1 VETQIQLPCH
11 LQQWAGRGR
20 LVQLYPKS
28 SGGFAL
34 AACPTVKSDRLLAP
48 HAPMRR
54 SGFTL
59 IELLVVIAILG
70 IAAAAVALSVSR
82 SDARLLQEETAR
94 LGALFR
100 IAQDEARITGRA
112 LVWEA
117 DLEGYRFRPL
127 DEEAARDWNDE
138 ILRPRT
144 WPFAVLGIEGGRI
157 VFGREPML
165 DPATLRIATAERE
178 VRLALDAFGTLRPSE

>member
-1 VETQIQLPCH
+1 
-11 LQQWAGRGR
+11 
-20 LVQLYPKS
+20 
-28 SGGFAL
+28 
-34 AACPTVKSDRLLAP
+34 
-48 HAPMRR
+48 MRR

-59 IELLVVIAILG
+59 IELLVVIAIIG
-70 IAAAAVALSVSR
+70 IVAAAVALSIST
-82 SDARLLQEETAR
+82 SDSRLLQEETAR

-100 IAQDEARITGRA
+100 IAQDEVRITGRA

-117 DLEGYRFRPL
+117 NLEGYRFQPL

-157 VFGREPML
+157 VFSREPL
-165 DPATLRIATAERE
+165 LEPATMRIATAERE
-178 VRLALDAFGTLRPSE
+178 VRLALDAFGTLRSSE

>member
-1 VETQIQLPCH
+1 
-11 LQQWAGRGR
+11 
-20 LVQLYPKS
+20 
-28 SGGFAL
+28 
-34 AACPTVKSDRLLAP
+34 
-48 HAPMRR
+48 
-54 SGFTL
+54 
-59 IELLVVIAILG
+59 
-70 IAAAAVALSVSR
+70 
-82 SDARLLQEETAR
+82 
-94 LGALFR
+94 LFR

-157 VFGREPML
+157 VFGREPLL

-178 VRLALDAFGTLRPSE
+178 TRLALDAFGTLRPTE